1 MFTLVE
7 YPFVT
12 NTFVRKRM
20 ILLSSVEQV
29 ILLCCKVF
37 QVSIYERV
45 DVVSRFCFNNTPHRN
60 HCGEHILN
68 MNAELILLT
77 IGGLLFWYFGKRNAI
92 AKKTPTFAIVL
103 GVILSL
109 IALLVGVGA
118 IYFYIESVNY
128 KNELD
133 IYDQMFGYDPYKS
146 TYYSLLLLA
155 SIFIFLSIY
164 FFCFKKSTGGSGTK
178 TRKVIG
184 YLYLLIILTPSLY
197 NSIGKIPYMKTEEMI
212 ITIVV
217 LIVLTIPAIFLCMTY
232 PYEKRLLRQFNEG
245 TQQKTVTTT
254 ANNDIN
260 HSLLNSKAEEYIIFT
275 NQRSS
280 QRKD

>member
-1 MFTLVE
+1 M
-7 YPFVT
+7 
-12 NTFVRKRM
+12 NT
-20 ILLSSVEQV
+20 
-29 ILLCCKVF
+29 
-37 QVSIYERV
+37 
-45 DVVSRFCFNNTPHRN
+45 
-60 HCGEHILN
+60 
-68 MNAELILLT
+68 ELILLT
-77 IGGLLFWYFGKRNAI
+77 IGGLLFWHFGKRNAI

-103 GVILSL
+103 GVFLSL
-109 IALLVGVGA
+109 IALLAGVGA

-146 TYYSLLLLA
+146 TYYSLFLLA

-164 FFCFKKSTGGSGTK
+164 FFCFKKSAGGAGTK

-197 NSIGKIPYMKTEEMI
+197 NSIGKIPYMITEEMI

-232 PYEKRLLRQFNEG
+232 PYEKRLLRQFNG
-245 TQQKTVTTT
+245 GVQ
-254 ANNDIN
+254 
-260 HSLLNSKAEEYIIFT
+260 T
-275 NQRSS
+275 NQSTMHDAS
-280 QRKD
+280 TPISNTHETNYPK